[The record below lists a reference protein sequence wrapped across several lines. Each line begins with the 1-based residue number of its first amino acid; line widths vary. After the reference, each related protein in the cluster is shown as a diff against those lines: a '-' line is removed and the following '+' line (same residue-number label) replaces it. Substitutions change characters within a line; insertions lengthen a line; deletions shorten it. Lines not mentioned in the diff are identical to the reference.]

1 MADFYVP
8 QSLLD
13 SMGITSAQAQAGQFT
28 KGAGANTTY
37 TPAAKT
43 SGNAAT
49 LTPGSA
55 AWNAAQPWN
64 DIINAAVTGASG
76 GASQYT
82 PGSWQSNVATATGAL
97 PGGGYQGMFDK
108 QFGGFMDQLK
118 ASQQAMLD
126 QQKAFANSWNTS
138 QQTPT
143 LNNGQSTNQWGL
155 GSPTYSPTS
164 KNGYGMGW
172 GGSNPFKIGSF

>member
-1 MADFYVP
+1 MADFFVP

-13 SMGITSAQAQAGQFT
+13 SLGVTSAQAQAGQFT
-28 KGAGANTTY
+28 PAANPWQGY
-37 TPAAKT
+37 TPQAQT
-43 SGNAAT
+43 GP
-49 LTPGSA
+49 TPGSPEYNKA
-55 AWNAAQPWN
+55 APWN

-76 GASQYT
+76 GANQYA
-82 PGSWQSNVATATGAL
+82 PGSWQNNVATATGAL

-108 QFGGFMDQLK
+108 QFGGFMDQMK
-118 ASQQAMLD
+118 QQQQAMLD
-126 QQKAFANSWNTS
+126 QQKAFANSFS
-138 QQTPT
+138 SAQQSPT
-143 LNNGQSTNQWGL
+143 LNFSQNANGQYGM